1 MKDASATAPYGV
13 RGANGVIIVTTKRGK
28 ASEKPSVNFKA
39 SVGTN
44 APVKFPTYLGS
55 ADYATLYNEA
65 MINSNPGTD
74 PSKLE
79 LFTQDA
85 INNYRMAKGDNSDGL
100 GYNWDYFDYAFK
112 PGIQQDYSLSIR
124 GGSER
129 ARYYVMANYYSQ
141 DGNYEHTDLTEHDT
155 QARF

>member
-1 MKDASATAPYGV
+1 MH
-13 RGANGVIIVTTKRGK
+13 
-28 ASEKPSVNFKA
+28 
-39 SVGTN
+39 VG
-44 APVKFPTYLGS
+44 Y
-55 ADYATLYNEA
+55 
-65 MINSNPGTD
+65 
-74 PSKLE
+74 
-79 LFTQDA
+79 
-85 INNYRMAKGDNSDGL
+85 NNYRMAKGDNSDGL

-155 QARF
+155 QARFKRYIFRAYVDVDIT